1 MILGVFAM
9 SHDRNVRLRR
19 LAPFAAA
26 ALSLLFPATLL
37 PATVHA
43 ATAIAP
49 PSAKSPAITPPS
61 PKSPTVAPPS
71 QEASRIVA
79 VVNGD
84 VISNG
89 DVDNRARLFALSTGL
104 PMSPDVL
111 DRLRPQITR
120 QLIDERLRMQEVLRR
135 KIIVPDKDIA
145 TAIHDIEQRNG
156 MQPGLLR
163 QKLAAD
169 GVSQR
174 TLIDQI
180 RTQLGWSQVLRQQL
194 GDQSEV
200 TDAQV
205 AEQQKLEA
213 QRVGQ
218 PEYQVGEIF
227 IPVDDP
233 TNRAD
238 AQRFAE
244 TVISELRKGAAF
256 PMVAAQFSQTQSA
269 LQGGELGWVQ
279 SNELD
284 PQVASLVQQM
294 PVGAISNPVPVPGGF
309 SIVTLQGKREVGRD
323 VGTVLTM
330 RQTFLPFSTP
340 LNPQAPTDQQ
350 RQTLEKSRAISAS
363 VHSCDQMEQV
373 AKANNSP
380 RPANPGDVRLEGVN
394 PPAFRQLLASLPFDR
409 ASQPLV
415 AADGIAVVI
424 VCSREQ
430 KNLASMTAAEMRQ
443 RILGERVELASRQL
457 QRDLRRQAIIDTRSK
472 NGA

>member
-1 MILGVFAM
+1 MPN
-9 SHDRNVRLRR
+9 DRSVCLRR

-26 ALSLLFPATLL
+26 ALSLLLSATLR
-37 PATVHA
+37 PAMVHA
-43 ATAIAP
+43 AAA
-49 PSAKSPAITPPS
+49 
-61 PKSPTVAPPS
+61 VAPPS
-71 QEASRIVA
+71 QEATRIVA

-84 VISNG
+84 VISNA

-111 DRLRPQITR
+111 DRLKPQITR
-120 QLIDERLRMQEVLRR
+120 QLIDERLRMQEVQHR
-135 KIIVPDKDIA
+135 KIVVPDKDIA
-145 TAIHDIEQRNG
+145 TAIHDIEQRNNMSAG
-156 MQPGLLR
+156 ALR

-194 GDQSEV
+194 GDQ
-200 TDAQV
+200 AQV
-205 AEQQKLEA
+205 TEAQVTEQQKLEA
-213 QRVGQ
+213 QLVGK
-218 PEYQVGEIF
+218 PEFQVGEIF
-227 IPVDDP
+227 IPVEDP
-233 TNRAD
+233 ANRAD

-256 PMVAAQFSQTQSA
+256 PVVAAQFSQTQTA

-279 SNELD
+279 ANELD
-284 PQVASLVQQM
+284 PQVADLVQQM

-309 SIVTLQGKREVGRD
+309 SIVTLQGKREVGHD

-350 RQTLEKSRAISAS
+350 RQTLTKAREISTS
-363 VHSCDQMEQV
+363 VHSCSQMEQV
-373 AKANNSP
+373 AKTNNSP
-380 RPANPGDVRLEGVN
+380 RPADPGDVRLEAVN
-394 PPAFRQLLASLPFDR
+394 PPPFRQLLATLPFDR

-424 VCSREQ
+424 ICSREE
-430 KNLASMTAAEMRQ
+430 KNLAAMTTPEMRQ

-457 QRDLRRQAIIDTRSK
+457 QRDLRRQATIDVRGN